1 MKTGPKFKI
10 CRRLGDKVF
19 GKCQTTKFA
28 ISGTEKKRKTSKHP
42 KGAPSEYALQLLE
55 KQKAKYTYGT
65 TEKQFRGY
73 VDKVKKVKG
82 SNHSVDLYKNLESR
96 LDNIVFRMGIAG
108 TRSLARQLVS
118 HGHILV
124 NNRKVRVPSAAI
136 KIKDV
141 IKIRPESRNKAVFSD
156 LTDKAKNYSVP
167 EWLSFDFEKNEGVV
181 RGIPLMGKSE
191 SIIDFSSILEFYSR

>member
-10 CRRLGDKVF
+10 CRRLGDRVF
-19 GKCQTTKFA
+19 GKCQTTKFT

-42 KGAPSEYALQLLE
+42 KGQPSEYGLQLLE

-65 TEKQFRGY
+65 TEKQFRNY

-82 SNHSVDLYKNLESR
+82 SNHSVDLYKELESR
-96 LDNIVFRMGIAG
+96 ADNVVFRMGIAN

-118 HGHILV
+118 HGHILI
-124 NNRKVRVPSAAI
+124 NGKKTRVPSAKI

-141 IKIRPESRNKAVFSD
+141 IKIRPESRNKTVFKD

-167 EWLSFDFEKNEGVV
+167 EWLSFDFEKSEGVV
-181 RGIPLMGKSE
+181 RGIPLMGKTE